1 MDKLTRIK
9 EAQKMVDWA
18 IQQMEVLKNQL
29 RDEREALKMYQ
40 ARLRDTIN
48 NDQEDLFDGNSK
60 PNPESGE

>member
-1 MDKLTRIK
+1 LTRIK